1 MFNFGPALWCPIQ
14 NPNFLSVILQLH
26 GDGVNNG
33 TSFPDTSQYA
43 WPVTTIVG
51 TSGLPQTRTAAGA
64 PVSGASAAILFDA
77 VYGVTGSGGLSVAGN
92 SVFDM
97 GSGDFTIEYSTYF
110 AGNPSANVEYHL
122 CGSTDPNSAIASRI
136 IIYFSHNTSA
146 FTWRFVQ
153 GGAFVNLLFTFSGTP
168 VYGGNGV
175 WRRLCFMRKGNT
187 AYFFVD
193 GIFQSS
199 VPMTGAIDAGMPII
213 YLGSENAPGFGQ
225 TAPLGGYMSEFR
237 WSIRAQY
244 PITGYTPATAPFP
257 NF

>member
-51 TSGLPQTRTAAGA
+51 TSGLPQTKTAAGA
-64 PVSGASAAILFDA
+64 PVSGASAAILFDSVA
-77 VYGVTGSGGLSVAGN
+77 NVAGSGGLSVAGN

-97 GSGDFTIEYSTYF
+97 GSGDFTIEYATYF
-110 AGNPSANVEYHL
+110 ATNPLANVEFHL
-122 CGSTDPNSAIASRI
+122 CGSTDPNTAIASRLY
-136 IIYFSHNTSA
+136 IYYSHNTSL
-146 FTWRFVQ
+146 FTFRFVQ
-153 GGAFVNLLFTFSGTP
+153 GAVFVNLAFSFLGTTA
-168 VYGGNGV
+168 YGGNGA
-175 WRRLCFMRKGNT
+175 WRRPCFMRKGNM
-187 AYFFVD
+187 AYLFID

-199 VPMTGAIDAGMPII
+199 AAMTGAIDAGMPII
-213 YLGSENAPGFGQ
+213 YLGSGNFPGFGQ
-225 TAPLGGYMSEFR
+225 TSPLGGYMSEFR
-237 WSIRAQY
+237 WSNRAQY

>member
-26 GDGVNNG
+26 GNGVNNG

-51 TSGLPQTRTAAGA
+51 TSGLPLTRTTVGA
-64 PVSGASAAILFDA
+64 PVSGASAAILFDS
-77 VYGVTGSGGLSVAGN
+77 VYSVTGSGGLSVAGN

-97 GSGDFTIEYSTYF
+97 GSGDFTIEYATYF
-110 AGNPSANVEYHL
+110 SANPQANVEFHL
-122 CGSTDPNSAIASRI
+122 CGSTDPNSASASRLL
-136 IIYFSHNTSA
+136 IYFSHNNGL
-146 FTWRFVQ
+146 FTFRYVK
-153 GGAFVNLLFTFSGTP
+153 GGVFVNLFFTFLG
-168 VYGGNGV
+168 VAGYGDINLWQRV
-175 WRRLCFMRKGNT
+175 CFMRKGNT
-187 AYFFVD
+187 AYLFID
-193 GIFQSS
+193 GVLQSS
-199 VPMTGAIDAGMPII
+199 VPMTGAIDSGMPII

-237 WSIRAQY
+237 WSNRAQY